1 MRLPTLRPATVHAGH
16 GRPKQAGAPPQS
28 PPRLVLRFALYTGVG
43 LAIAAAGILLLVRH
57 LTIDQAERSAA
68 QHARFVQ
75 EAFLTAELH
84 PGDFRVADDPRR
96 VEELDAMFRDVVLW
110 DGTVLVDLVGPRGS
124 VAYSTDH
131 RRIGAPTDFGL
142 EVADASGGSILSK
155 VTRVP
160 DPTLEPGA
168 RVDEELKVLATF
180 GPFVASDGQVGVVAI
195 YQDYAPI
202 AEAAQSAFLPVAGI
216 FEVVVVLL
224 AAALIPA
231 LRRVTKRIGAQIRE
245 IEYRAYYDEL
255 TGLPNRELFRDRIE
269 QAIPAGRRE
278 NHRVGVMLMD
288 IDDFKEI
295 NDTLGHH
302 VGDLL
307 LREFGQRVR
316 SCLRATDTLT
326 RLGGDEFGVLLPRTD
341 PEHVTELTDR
351 IGRSLQQPFILEG
364 LPVSAHASIGIT
376 FAPDHGQDH
385 DTLLR
390 RADMAMYVA
399 KETRS
404 GHALYDPEKDTG
416 DARKLA
422 LVGEL
427 RNALDR
433 GEIVLFYQPQI
444 DIHTGVVHGVETL
457 VRWNHPRYGLLG
469 ASDFI
474 PLAERTGLVRPLGRY
489 VLESALE
496 QRRAWQREG
505 LDVTVAVNLTMP
517 DLLDLSLPRDIQR
530 VLDRLDVTPAS
541 LELEITESAI
551 MGDPFRV
558 RQVLDRISEM
568 GVRLAIDDF
577 GTGYS
582 SLAYLKRLPVETI
595 KIDRSFVMNMTNDA
609 NDVTI
614 VRSMVELGRNL
625 GLQVVAEGLE
635 SKEAWDQL
643 RSFGCHYGQGYLI
656 SRPLPAGKMTEFLRS
671 HPTASTDPSR
681 SPAGGAEV
689 VHLRPRAHRA

>member
-1 MRLPTLRPATVHAGH
+1 M
-16 GRPKQAGAPPQS
+16 
-28 PPRLVLRFALYTGVG
+28 LRFALYTGVG

-57 LTIDQAERSAA
+57 LSIDQAERSAA

-614 VRSMVELGRNL
+614 VRSMVELGR
-625 GLQVVAEGLE
+625 
-635 SKEAWDQL
+635 
-643 RSFGCHYGQGYLI
+643 
-656 SRPLPAGKMTEFLRS
+656 
-671 HPTASTDPSR
+671 
-681 SPAGGAEV
+681 
-689 VHLRPRAHRA
+689 